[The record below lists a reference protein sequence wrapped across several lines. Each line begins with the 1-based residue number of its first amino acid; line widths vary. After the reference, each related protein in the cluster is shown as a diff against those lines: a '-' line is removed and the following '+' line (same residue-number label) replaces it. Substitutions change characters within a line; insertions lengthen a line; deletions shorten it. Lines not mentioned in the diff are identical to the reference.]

1 MMVPTLVFFDAFL
14 VVLPKFLIFA
24 HDIQDEC
31 HYE

>member
-1 MMVPTLVFFDAFL
+1 MMVPTLVFLTLFL

-24 HDIQDEC
+24 HDIQDER